1 MADMT
6 FDIVDERISS
16 LESIGVEE
24 GCTTTTSSSS
34 LDISDVD
41 FE

>member
-1 MADMT
+1 MDVEFA
-6 FDIVDERISS
+6 IVDEQVAP
-16 LESIGVEE
+16 LEALGIEE

-34 LDISDVD
+34 LDVSAVE